1 LPLHSSAQKYLNELA
16 ALDLPP
22 KRTLPIATV
31 RRNAIAKA
39 TMGKARTEIGSVVD
53 QNIPSEGGE
62 LPLRIYTPHGKGL
75 FPAVVYFH
83 GGGWATNN
91 LDTHD
96 ELCRKLSAE
105 TGSVVVAADYRL
117 APEAKFPAGFNDAA
131 LAVEWTFQ
139 HAADLNADANR
150 ILVAG
155 DSSGGNFAA
164 ALCLRFRD
172 QDGPR
177 IAGQI
182 LYYPVTDHYEP
193 GTQSYRTFSEGYG
206 LTAADMSWFWDLYL
220 PDKAAADDPYASPLR
235 ARDLKGLPPALV
247 ITAEYDPLVDE
258 GRAYAMRLQEAGVPT
273 RYSCCAGTIHG
284 FLIVPALAEDT
295 ARAVHE
301 TNEWLDS
308 VIASRQQ
315 AVSTG

>member
-1 LPLHSSAQKYLNELA
+1 MPLHSSAQQYLEELA
-16 ALDLPP
+16 ALNLAP

-39 TMGKARTEIGSVVD
+39 VMGKARTEIGSVTD

-62 LPLRIYTPHGKGL
+62 LPLRIYTPEGTGP
-75 FPAVVYFH
+75 FPAIVYFH

-96 ELCRKLSAE
+96 ELCRKLSTE
-105 TGSVVVAADYRL
+105 TGTVVVSADYRL
-117 APEAKFPAGFNDAA
+117 APEAKFPAGINDAA
-131 LAVEWTFQ
+131 AAVKWTFQ
-139 HAADLNADANR
+139 HAADLNADTNR

-172 QDGPR
+172 ENGPP

-182 LYYPVTDHYEP
+182 LYYPVTDYYDSCA
-193 GTQSYRTFSEGYG
+193 QSYRSFSEGYG
-206 LTAADMSWFWDLYL
+206 LTAADMAWFWDLYL
-220 PDKAAADDPYASPLR
+220 PDKAAANDPYASPLR
-235 ARDLKGLPPALV
+235 AKDIKGLPPALV

-258 GRAYAMRLQEAGVPT
+258 GHAYAMRLQEAGVPT
-273 RYSCCAGTIHG
+273 RYNCYSGTIHG

-295 ARAVHE
+295 ARAVRE
-301 TNEWLDS
+301 TNEWLAS
-308 VIASRQQ
+308 VFASGQQ